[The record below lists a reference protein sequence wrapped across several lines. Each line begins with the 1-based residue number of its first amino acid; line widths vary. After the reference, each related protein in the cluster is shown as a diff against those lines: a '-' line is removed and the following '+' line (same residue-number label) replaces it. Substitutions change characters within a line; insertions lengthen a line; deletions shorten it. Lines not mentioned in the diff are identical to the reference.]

1 MQGQM
6 GNPSMSQMGNPSMG
20 QMGNPSQNESLILF
34 YHEDSNA
41 CKKLMPLIPKDK
53 KIQYVNVGKTNN
65 IPKNITSIPALL
77 INNEKLLMAKKV
89 FDYFN
94 EKDEIEFY
102 DFNNNSSFGFSNI
115 DDNDTSDFSNDK
127 FSSLEYP
134 SISQGLPEY
143 KENSDKS
150 TIDIE
155 SLQSDRDKL
164 LSNFA
169 QQNQN
174 TGGMNQGE
182 MNPGRMNPSGI
193 MR

>member
-1 MQGQM
+1 MGNPSSGQM
-6 GNPSMSQMGNPSMG
+6 GNPSTG
-20 QMGNPSQNESLILF
+20 QMGTQNESLILF

-41 CKKLMPLIPKDK
+41 CKKLMPLIPNDK

-77 INNEKLLMAKKV
+77 INNEKLLVAKKV

-102 DFNNNSSFGFSNI
+102 DFNNNNSFGFSSI

-134 SISQGLPEY
+134 SISKGLPEY
-143 KENSDKS
+143 KDIDDKS

-174 TGGMNQGE
+174 TGGMNQDRINTG
-182 MNPGRMNPSGI
+182 GI

>member
-1 MQGQM
+1 MQGQMGNPNMGQM
-6 GNPSMSQMGNPSMG
+6 GNPSMSQMGNLSQGQMGNPSMG
-20 QMGNPSQNESLILF
+20 QMGTQNESLILF
-34 YHEDSNA
+34 YHENSNA

-53 KIQYVNVGKTNN
+53 KIQYINVGKTNN

-102 DFNNNSSFGFSNI
+102 DFNNNNAFSFSSI

-143 KENSDKS
+143 KENNDKS

-174 TGGMNQGE
+174 TGRMNQ
-182 MNPGRMNPSGI
+182 
-193 MR
+193 